1 MKHRSFI
8 VALSLSLVFS
18 ACREKIPELH
28 PTADK
33 PVTISLWYDATVT
46 EAGSPPA
53 DWIAY
58 KIIRAKFCINLELT
72 MLPVNPPEKNVM
84 VNAAAEGNYLPDMV
98 VINREPLLNLIEKD
112 LIMAVDDLYPL
123 MPRRTEKMYNENSRR
138 FATVKGKCYSF

>member
-46 EAGSPPA
+46 EASSPPA

-58 KIIRAKFCINLELT
+58 KIIREKFGINLELT
-72 MLPVNPPEKNVM
+72 MLPVNP
-84 VNAAAEGNYLPDMV
+84 
-98 VINREPLLNLIEKD
+98 
-112 LIMAVDDLYPL
+112 
-123 MPRRTEKMYNENSRR
+123 TEK
-138 FATVKGKCYSF
+138 T